1 MVTPSKDSVS
11 GLPNTR
17 RDVKLPILHR
27 TSTSCIDK
35 STKRSKSKTK
45 QGLFEDLEHVIATS
59 FDPKGDAAQVVT
71 CNWNEGGVMILSAQD
86 KLRSSLHMI

>member
-1 MVTPSKDSVS
+1 
-11 GLPNTR
+11 
-17 RDVKLPILHR
+17 
-27 TSTSCIDK
+27 
-35 STKRSKSKTK
+35 
-45 QGLFEDLEHVIATS
+45 LFEDLEHVIATS